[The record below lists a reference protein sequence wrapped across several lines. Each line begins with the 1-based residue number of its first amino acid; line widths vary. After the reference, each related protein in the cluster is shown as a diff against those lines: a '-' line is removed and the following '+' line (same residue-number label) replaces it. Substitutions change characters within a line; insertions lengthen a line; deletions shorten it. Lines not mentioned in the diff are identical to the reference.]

1 MGNAK
6 IERQYMGKMTPF
18 RLAAPFQPMGDQPEA
33 VKLLTDGLRDGH
45 WAQVLLGAT
54 GTGTVSYTHLTLPTK
69 LEV

>member
-33 VKLLTDGLRDGH
+33 VKSLTDGLRDGH
-45 WAQVLLGAT
+45 WAQVCWVLR
-54 GTGTVSYTHLTLPTK
+54 VREK
-69 LEV
+69 LSRWQK

>member
-33 VKLLTDGLRDGH
+33 VKSLTDGLRDGH
-45 WAQVLLGAT
+45 WLRFCWVLRYGKNFHD
-54 GTGTVSYTHLTLPTK
+54 GKSD
-69 LEV
+69 

>member
-33 VKLLTDGLRDGH
+33 VKSLTDGLRDGLRFC
-45 WAQVLLGAT
+45 WGLRVRE
-54 GTGTVSYTHLTLPTK
+54 K
-69 LEV
+69 LSRWQK

>member
-33 VKLLTDGLRDGH
+33 VKSLTDGLRDGH
-45 WAQVLLGAT
+45 WAQGFAGGYGYGEKT
-54 GTGTVSYTHLTLPTK
+54 FTMAKSD
-69 LEV
+69 

>member
-33 VKLLTDGLRDGH
+33 VKSLTDGLRVGIDGSDF
-45 WAQVLLGAT
+45 
-54 GTGTVSYTHLTLPTK
+54 SYQH
-69 LEV
+69 